1 MSTIYEA
8 DNHLLICT
16 KHTDPE
22 PHSHCAAHII
32 ISLDEDI
39 EIITANDR
47 IKCKGILI
55 PSRMFHTANTNKNK
69 VLIFMFDNT
78 TNVSNRIKSLE
89 LLSDENVE
97 QIVKSYYCF
106 KNNDKSELSYRLF
119 INQLSKYINIES
131 PKTIVKNERIIDA
144 LKYIQSNL
152 HEPLNC
158 KDVANFVCL
167 SEGRFS
173 HLFKEQMG
181 MTFSAYLIYQRIIKT
196 YTGIING
203 KSITE
208 ASIDAGFSSS
218 SHFASTNKKIFGL
231 SAKTI
236 KKDLHFQKIALI

>member
-16 KHTDPE
+16 KHNDPE
-22 PHSHCAAHII
+22 LHSHCAAHII
-32 ISLDEDI
+32 ISLDDNI
-39 EIITANDR
+39 EIITANEK

-55 PSRMFHTANTNKNK
+55 PSRMVHTANTNQNK

-89 LLSDENVE
+89 LLSDETVK
-97 QIVKSYYCF
+97 QIVKSYYYF
-106 KNNDKSELSYRLF
+106 KNNDKPELSYRLF
-119 INQLSKYINIES
+119 INQISKCINIES

-218 SHFASTNKKIFGL
+218 SHFASTNKKVFGL

>member
-16 KHTDPE
+16 KNTDPE
-22 PHSHCAAHII
+22 LHSHSAAHII
-32 ISLDEDI
+32 ISLDDDI
-39 EIITANDR
+39 EIITTNER

-55 PSRMFHTANTNKNK
+55 PSRTFHTANTNKNK

-89 LLSDENVE
+89 LLSDEIVD
-97 QIVKSYYCF
+97 QIVKSYYF
-106 KNNDKSELSYRLF
+106 FNKNDKSELGYRLF
-119 INQLSKYINIES
+119 INQITKSINIEV
-131 PKTIVKNERIIDA
+131 PQNRVRNQRILDA

-152 HEPLNC
+152 DEQLNC
-158 KDVANFVCL
+158 KDVANFICL

-181 MTFSAYLIYQRIIKT
+181 MTFSAYIIYQRIIKT

-236 KKDLHFQKIALI
+236 RKDLDFQKIALI